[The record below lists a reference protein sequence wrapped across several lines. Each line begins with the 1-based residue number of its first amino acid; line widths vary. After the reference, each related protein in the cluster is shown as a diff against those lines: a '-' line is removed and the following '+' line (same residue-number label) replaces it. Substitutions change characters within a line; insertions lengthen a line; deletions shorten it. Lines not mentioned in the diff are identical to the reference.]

1 MATTVQMPLETLHL
15 KVGGMSCSFCVESI
29 RKAVARQQGVAE
41 VHVSLAHEEA
51 LVRYRPG
58 ETDEAQIEH
67 TLRSLGYTIRDP
79 RKVQSFEEQQRLM
92 VREKRNL
99 ATAAAF
105 ALVVFLGMAA
115 MWLDLWMM
123 RVWHAWAA
131 LVAASFVFFWTGRR
145 IIRMAWGSARRGITN
160 QHVLLTAGA
169 LGGYM
174 AGLLGTPIPAIGWWG
189 IRGFPAVDFYGV
201 VIFLT
206 TYHLLSGYVA
216 LLVRTR
222 ASQSVRKLL
231 DLQPPTARL
240 VRGGQ
245 EQEVAVDAIH
255 VDDRVRI
262 RPGEKIPVDG
272 DVIEGSSAVDESL
285 VTGEPIPSEKAT
297 GDQVIGGSV
306 NQTGTLLV
314 RVTRTGANSF
324 LYQVARHV
332 EEAKALKPGII
343 VLVDKVLRYYVDRK
357 SVV

>member
-131 LVAASFVFFWTGRR
+131 LVAASFVFFWT
-145 IIRMAWGSARRGITN
+145 
-160 QHVLLTAGA
+160 
-169 LGGYM
+169 
-174 AGLLGTPIPAIGWWG
+174 
-189 IRGFPAVDFYGV
+189 
-201 VIFLT
+201 
-206 TYHLLSGYVA
+206 
-216 LLVRTR
+216 
-222 ASQSVRKLL
+222 
-231 DLQPPTARL
+231 
-240 VRGGQ
+240 
-245 EQEVAVDAIH
+245 
-255 VDDRVRI
+255 
-262 RPGEKIPVDG
+262 
-272 DVIEGSSAVDESL
+272 
-285 VTGEPIPSEKAT
+285 
-297 GDQVIGGSV
+297 
-306 NQTGTLLV
+306 
-314 RVTRTGANSF
+314 
-324 LYQVARHV
+324 
-332 EEAKALKPGII
+332 
-343 VLVDKVLRYYVDRK
+343 DRK